1 MRRRVNTVEY
11 QQAFTAAGARLCVH
25 CLQPVPDCAVA
36 PQARSFWLPG
46 TH

>member
-11 QQAFTAAGARLCVH
+11 QQAFTTAGARLCVH
-25 CLQPVPDCAVA
+25 CLQAVPDCAVA
-36 PQARSFWLPG
+36 SQARSFWLPG